1 MISAVG
7 AAKSGWSCL
16 PAALTDRACNKK
28 NSDDVCSRLS
38 QHTLTILA
46 RTSKEIKN
54 KVQNALYYHASVRGY
69 RQLVL
74 FIRTID
80 EALQFNSRGIPF
92 SKNVHDLKLVLDL
105 DKEEHGDL
113 GTAAVLGQQMSVVAR

>member
-1 MISAVG
+1 M
-7 AAKSGWSCL
+7 
-16 PAALTDRACNKK
+16 
-28 NSDDVCSRLS
+28 
-38 QHTLTILA
+38 TILA

-74 FIRTID
+74 FTRTIN
-80 EALQFNSRGIPF
+80 EALQINSRGIPF

-113 GTAAVLGQQMSVVAR
+113 GTAAVLGQEMSIVAR